1 MRARPSLVK
10 SAAVAMAFT
19 FGLLAWAA
27 AAPVPAPARRASPP
41 APVAGAP
48 PHAAVAPRPVV
59 IGAAGDVACA
69 SEPAPSDRPDSCQYD
84 DTADL
89 LDGLTAVLVLGDSQ
103 YESGDYDAYVKYYG
117 PTWGR
122 YRTRTFPA
130 PGNHEYTEDPNAV
143 PNGYFRYFGDR
154 VRGPDGLGYYSFDLP
169 TGCAPGRGV
178 CWHVIAL
185 SSELCFA
192 GGGCGPA
199 ADPTDPGPGNRMYRW
214 LRRDLLSH
222 PNADYPCTLA
232 FWHHPLFSISD
243 GSGATPGTR
252 PLWQLLYEA
261 RADVVLNGHSHNY
274 QRWVPQDPFGTSDPA
289 RGIRE
294 FVAGTGGA
302 SKYPFQVGSA
312 PNLAAAQNDAFG
324 IVRLVLHRA
333 SYSWTWVPAA
343 GQPSGFTDGGTGVAC
358 V

>member
-1 MRARPSLVK
+1 
-10 SAAVAMAFT
+10 MAFT
-19 FGLLAWAA
+19 FGLLAWMA
-27 AAPVPAPARRASPP
+27 AAPVPAPARRAMP
-41 APVAGAP
+41 AAPIPTAP
-48 PHAAVAPRPVV
+48 PRAAIAPRSIVV
-59 IGAAGDVACA
+59 GAAGDVACA

-89 LDGLTAVLVLGDSQ
+89 LDGLTAVLVLGDGQ
-103 YESGDYDAYVKYYG
+103 YETGNYDAYMTYYG
-117 PTWGR
+117 STWGR
-122 YRTRTFPA
+122 FRTRTFPA
-130 PGNHEYTEDPNAV
+130 PGNHEYAQDPNAA

-154 VRGPDGLGYYSFDLP
+154 VRGPDGLGYYSFNLP
-169 TGCAPGRGV
+169 RGCAPGRDV

-199 ADPTDPGPGNRMYRW
+199 DDPGDPGSGNRMYRW
-214 LRRDLLSH
+214 LRRDLRSH
-222 PNADYPCTLA
+222 PDADYPCTLA

-243 GSGATPGTR
+243 GSGDTPGTR

-274 QRWVPQDPFGTSDPA
+274 QRWVPQDPFGTHDPVH
-289 RGIRE
+289 GIRE

-302 SKYPFQVGSA
+302 SKYPFRTGSA
-312 PNLAAAQNDAFG
+312 PNLAAWQNDAFG
-324 IVRLVLHRA
+324 IVQLVLHRTG
-333 SYSWTWVPAA
+333 YSWRWVPAA
-343 GQPSGFTDGGTGVAC
+343 GQPAGFTDVGTGVAC